1 MEQLTMNII
10 PLHQSGGTEP
20 ANSIRPR
27 RRRGGRV
34 WAASYLPRAAEVAAL
49 YQTKQTRSAIC
60 RVVKAPGG
68 RVIWDMILQGIDA
81 GFITANNIGLQV
93 GTVSLRLLFP
103 QTHNRSTFFTSRY
116 NLMNPRHR
124 DFVMNVVWPIALA
137 NKEAVAADPARLEQL
152 VADRPKVE
160 QPKPETRPAVRR
172 VLSNAPA
179 IVLFGQTFWPR
190 GDVLDYSYDECRAA
204 ARFFRDLL
212 HLCDASTALSGP
224 KSKAMGIRASTRAI
238 QRFGNRNVLMLV
250 DAIANA
256 MEANPDGICEWPH
269 RPVDGNW

>member
-1 MEQLTMNII
+1 MNINPNI
-10 PLHQSGGTEP
+10 HVVREAQPAAAIATPIKPATSKRSLLHDLPRSDEV
-20 ANSIRPR
+20 AASFRPEVR
-27 RRRGGRV
+27 WRIGRLVRTRGGRV
-34 WAASYLPRAAEVAAL
+34 VW
-49 YQTKQTRSAIC
+49 
-60 RVVKAPGG
+60 G
-68 RVIWDMILQGIDA
+68 MILEAIDA
-81 GFITANNIGLQV
+81 GFVTPNRIALWKP
-93 GTVSLRLLFP
+93 SLRLLFP
-103 QTHNRSTFFTSRY
+103 NAPTGKRSFFTRY
-116 NLMNPRHR
+116 DLANPRHR

-172 VLSNAPA
+172 VPSNAPA